1 MINAIYPYHSGSEGA
16 RLLARAMRVPRI
28 KRDRSRFVG
37 SPRKTVIN
45 WGCHSLPAT
54 VSRCRIINA
63 PEAVATVANKLSF
76 FRKVTN
82 VRGLNIPKWT
92 TDRTQAL
99 EIARRGSNLVVRALL
114 SSSGGRGAT
123 IVNARPGLNLGDI
136 PHAPLYTEY
145 VKKEAEFRIHVVNG
159 VVIDATRKVARAGQE
174 PSNWQ
179 IRSYDNGFI
188 FQREGT
194 TTHRGYAK
202 ACEQAL
208 LAMQAVG
215 LVFGGVDVIY
225 NAREDKAYVLEV
237 NSAPGIEGTTVDK
250 YKQAFERIR

>member
-1 MINAIYPYHSGSEGA
+1 MIKAVFPYNGGSESA
-16 RLLARAMRVPRI
+16 RLIAAALRVPRI
-28 KRDRSRFVG
+28 KRERSRFVG

-45 WGCHSLPAT
+45 WGCQTLPREVAK
-54 VSRCRIINA
+54 CRVLNA

-76 FRKVTN
+76 FRRTSN
-82 VRGLNIPKWT
+82 IRGLNVPKWT

-159 VVIDATRKVARAGQE
+159 VVIDATRKVARQGRE
-174 PSNWQ
+174 PINWQ
-179 IRSYDNGFI
+179 IRSHDNGFI

-208 LAMQAVG
+208 LAMRTVG

-237 NSAPGIEGTTVDK
+237 NSAPGIEGTTVTK
-250 YKQAFERIR
+250 YKEAFERIR